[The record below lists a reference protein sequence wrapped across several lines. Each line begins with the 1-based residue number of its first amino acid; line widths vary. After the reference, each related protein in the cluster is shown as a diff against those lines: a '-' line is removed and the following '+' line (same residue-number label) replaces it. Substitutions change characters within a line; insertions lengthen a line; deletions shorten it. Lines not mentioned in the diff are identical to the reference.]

1 MADPYKI
8 LEVDPKASLEVIG
21 ATVGSRMLLSMVT
34 PPPKT
39 LEFLQFIKKNM
50 STGLPDWTWDEMS
63 QQASKFKES
72 LSAPGVPRCADLSDL
87 AWLYDIGYR
96 SFLLCDELCLEE
108 QLLRNAVN
116 VFAAFR
122 EDYAK

>member
-1 MADPYKI
+1 MAEDAAK
-8 LEVDPKASLEVIG
+8 EVIRESAEAIQNELADLAIKFKASL
-21 ATVGSRMLLSMVT
+21 
-34 PPPKT
+34 P
-39 LEFLQFIKKNM
+39 
-50 STGLPDWTWDEMS
+50 
-63 QQASKFKES
+63 
-72 LSAPGVPRCADLSDL
+72 APGVPRCADLSDL

-122 EDYAK
+122 EDYSK